1 MRRTVSIFREQW
13 FFLLIVEVAL
23 AVVTGL
29 INPRFFGLNNIENIL
44 EQVSVL
50 GLVASGATLLMIA
63 GNFDISVG
71 ANIGM
76 SACVMAIM
84 IKAGYGSAPSVVAG
98 ILVAT
103 FNAFFVG
110 ACSILFKAPSFII
123 SLACIGIFRGIALA
137 FTKGVL
143 QLVYGNFEFLGTK
156 RFFNIIPLMF
166 IISLAGYLI
175 VHFILKY
182 TKVGRRAFAIGSN
195 AQATYLAGIPINLN
209 KLIFFII
216 NGLLVGVAATLLLS
230 RIGAAQP
237 STGSGIELQA
247 IGAVVIGGTPM
258 TGGRGQDYRHVL
270 RRAPHRDHLQR
281 AEHAPGECVLPGRG
295 HRRAHYRVPGR
306 ERIQPARTEGGLALA
321 RAQSPVS
328 APCRIEANSG

>member
-50 GLVASGATLLMIA
+50 GLVAAGATLLMIS

-71 ANIGM
+71 ANIGI

-84 IKAGYGSAPSVVAG
+84 IKAGYGYTLSVAAG
-98 ILVAT
+98 ILLAT

-110 ACSILFKAPSFII
+110 ATSILFRAPSFII
-123 SLACIGIFRGIALA
+123 SLACIGIFRGVALA

-143 QLVYGNFEFLGTK
+143 QLVYGKFEFLGTT
-156 RFFNIIPLMF
+156 RFFGIIPLMF

-175 VHFILKY
+175 IHFILSY
-182 TKVGRRAFAIGSN
+182 TKLGRRAFAIGSN
-195 AQATYLAGIPINLN
+195 VQATYLTGIPINRN
-209 KLIFFII
+209 KLYFFII
-216 NGLLVGVAATLLLS
+216 NGLLVGTAATLLLS

-247 IGAVVIGGTPM
+247 IGAVVIGGTLM
-258 TGGRGQDYRHVL
+258 TGGRGKVIGTFFGVLLTGIISNALNMLQVNPYFQDVAIGALIIVSLAVSAFSQRG
-270 RRAPHRDHLQR
+270 QR
-281 AEHAPGECVLPGRG
+281 A
-295 HRRAHYRVPGR
+295 
-306 ERIQPARTEGGLALA
+306 
-321 RAQSPVS
+321 
-328 APCRIEANSG
+328 

>member
-1 MRRTVSIFREQW
+1 MRRPGSIFREQW

-76 SACVMAIM
+76 SACVMAIL
-84 IKAGYGSAPSVVAG
+84 IKAGYDPSLSVAAG

-110 ACSILFKAPSFII
+110 AWSILFKAPSFII

-143 QLVYGNFEFLGTK
+143 QLIYGNFEFLGTK

-166 IISLAGYLI
+166 IISLAGYLV

-195 AQATYLAGIPINLN
+195 VQAAYLAGIPVNQN
-209 KLIFFII
+209 KLVFFII

-247 IGAVVIGGTPM
+247 IGAVSGGEKARV
-258 TGGRGQDYRHVL
+258 GGACWFVGLSASDESGNESWRVMN
-270 RRAPHRDHLQR
+270 RA
-281 AEHAPGECVLPGRG
+281 
-295 HRRAHYRVPGR
+295 
-306 ERIQPARTEGGLALA
+306 
-321 RAQSPVS
+321 
-328 APCRIEANSG
+328 

>member
-1 MRRTVSIFREQW
+1 MRRGLSIFREQW
-13 FFLLIVEVAL
+13 FFLLTVQVVL

-50 GLVASGATLLMIA
+50 GLVAAGATLLMIT

-71 ANIGM
+71 ANIGI
-76 SACVMAIM
+76 SACAMAIM
-84 IKAGYGSAPSVVAG
+84 MKAGYGYALSVAAG
-98 ILVAT
+98 VLLAT

-110 ACSILFKAPSFII
+110 AASIPFRAPSFIV
-123 SLACIGIFRGIALA
+123 SLACIGIFRGVALA

-143 QLVYGNFEFLGTK
+143 QLVYGKFEFLGAT
-156 RFFNIIPLMF
+156 RFFNILPLMF
-166 IISLAGYLI
+166 VISLAGYLI
-175 VHFILKY
+175 LHFILKY
-182 TKVGRRAFAIGSN
+182 TKLGRRAFAIGSN
-195 AQATYLAGIPINLN
+195 ERATFLAGIPINKN

-216 NGLLVGVAATLLLS
+216 NGLYVGTAATLLLS

-258 TGGRGQDYRHVL
+258 TGGKGKVIGTFFGVLLTGIISNALNMLQVSPYFQEVAIGALILVSLAVSALSQRGQ
-270 RRAPHRDHLQR
+270 RA
-281 AEHAPGECVLPGRG
+281 
-295 HRRAHYRVPGR
+295 
-306 ERIQPARTEGGLALA
+306 
-321 RAQSPVS
+321 
-328 APCRIEANSG
+328 

>member
-1 MRRTVSIFREQW
+1 MRRSLSILREQW
-13 FFLLIVEVAL
+13 FFLLIVQVGL

-50 GLVASGATLLMIA
+50 GLVAAGATLLMIT

-71 ANIGM
+71 ANIGI
-76 SACVMAIM
+76 SACAMAIM
-84 IKAGYGSAPSVVAG
+84 MKAGYGYALSVAAG
-98 ILVAT
+98 VLLAT

-110 ACSILFKAPSFII
+110 AASILFRAPSFIV
-123 SLACIGIFRGIALA
+123 SLACIGIFRGVALA

-143 QLVYGNFEFLGTK
+143 QLVYGKFEFLGAT
-156 RFFNIIPLMF
+156 RFFNILPLMF
-166 IISLAGYLI
+166 VISLAGYLI
-175 VHFILKY
+175 LHFILKY
-182 TKVGRRAFAIGSN
+182 TKLGRRAFAIGSN
-195 AQATYLAGIPINLN
+195 ERATYLAGIPINKN

-216 NGLLVGVAATLLLS
+216 NGLYVGTAATLLLS

-258 TGGRGQDYRHVL
+258 TGGKGKVIGTFFGVLLTGIISNALNMLQVSPYFQEVAIGALILVSLAVSALSQRGQ
-270 RRAPHRDHLQR
+270 RA
-281 AEHAPGECVLPGRG
+281 
-295 HRRAHYRVPGR
+295 
-306 ERIQPARTEGGLALA
+306 
-321 RAQSPVS
+321 
-328 APCRIEANSG
+328 

>member
-1 MRRTVSIFREQW
+1 MRRSLSIFREQW
-13 FFLLIVEVAL
+13 FFLLIVQVVL

-50 GLVASGATLLMIA
+50 GLVAAGATLLMIT

-71 ANIGM
+71 ANIGI
-76 SACVMAIM
+76 SACLMAIM
-84 IKAGYGSAPSVVAG
+84 MKAGYGYALSVAAG
-98 ILVAT
+98 VLLAT

-110 ACSILFKAPSFII
+110 AASILFRAPSFIV
-123 SLACIGIFRGIALA
+123 SLACIGIFRGVALA

-143 QLVYGNFEFLGTK
+143 QLVYGKFEFLGAT
-156 RFFNIIPLMF
+156 RFFNILPLMF
-166 IISLAGYLI
+166 VISLAGYLI
-175 VHFILKY
+175 LHFILKY
-182 TKVGRRAFAIGSN
+182 TKLGRRAFAIGSN
-195 AQATYLAGIPINLN
+195 ERATFLAGIPINKN

-216 NGLLVGVAATLLLS
+216 NGLYVGTAATLLLS

-258 TGGRGQDYRHVL
+258 TGGKGKVIGTFFGVLLTGIISNALNMLQVSPYFQEVAIGALILVSLAVSALSQRGQ
-270 RRAPHRDHLQR
+270 RA
-281 AEHAPGECVLPGRG
+281 
-295 HRRAHYRVPGR
+295 
-306 ERIQPARTEGGLALA
+306 
-321 RAQSPVS
+321 
-328 APCRIEANSG
+328 

>member
-1 MRRTVSIFREQW
+1 MNRAGAIFREQW
-13 FFLLIVEVAL
+13 FFLLIVEAAL

-50 GLVASGATLLMIA
+50 GLVAAGATLLMIS

-71 ANIGM
+71 ANIGI

-84 IKAGYGSAPSVVAG
+84 IKAGYGYVPSVILG
-98 ILVAT
+98 IVLAT

-110 ACSILFKAPSFII
+110 ASSILFKAPSFII

-143 QLVYGNFEFLGTK
+143 QLIYGKFEFLGTK
-156 RFFNIIPLMF
+156 RFFNIIPLLF
-166 IISLAGYLI
+166 IISIAGYLI
-175 VHFILKY
+175 IHAILKY
-182 TKVGRRAFAIGSN
+182 MKLGRRAFAIGSN
-195 AQATYLAGIPINLN
+195 VQATYLAGIPINLN

-216 NGLLVGVAATLLLS
+216 NGLLVGTAATLLLS

-258 TGGRGQDYRHVL
+258 TGGRGKVIGTFFGVLLTGIISNALNMLQVNPYFQDVAIGAL
-270 RRAPHRDHLQR
+270 IIVSLAVSAFSQRRA
-281 AEHAPGECVLPGRG
+281 
-295 HRRAHYRVPGR
+295 
-306 ERIQPARTEGGLALA
+306 
-321 RAQSPVS
+321 
-328 APCRIEANSG
+328 

>member
-98 ILVAT
+98 IFVTT
-103 FNAFFVG
+103 FNSFFVG

-156 RFFNIIPLMF
+156 RIFNIIPLMF
-166 IISLAGYLI
+166 IISLAGYFV

-182 TKVGRRAFAIGSN
+182 TKIGRRAFAIGSN
-195 AQATYLAGIPINLN
+195 EKATYLAGIPINLN

-216 NGLLVGVAATLLLS
+216 NGLLVGIAATLLLS

-258 TGGRGQDYRHVL
+258 TGGRGKIIGTFFGVLLTGIISNALNMLQVNAYFQDVAIGALIIVSLGVSAFSQRG
-270 RRAPHRDHLQR
+270 QR
-281 AEHAPGECVLPGRG
+281 AA
-295 HRRAHYRVPGR
+295 
-306 ERIQPARTEGGLALA
+306 
-321 RAQSPVS
+321 
-328 APCRIEANSG
+328 

>member
-1 MRRTVSIFREQW
+1 MRRSLSIFREQW
-13 FFLLIVEVAL
+13 FFLLIVQVVL

-50 GLVASGATLLMIA
+50 GLVAAGATLLMIT

-71 ANIGM
+71 ANIGI
-76 SACVMAIM
+76 SACLMAIM
-84 IKAGYGSAPSVVAG
+84 MKAGYGYALSVAAG
-98 ILVAT
+98 VLLAT

-110 ACSILFKAPSFII
+110 AASILFRAPSFIV
-123 SLACIGIFRGIALA
+123 SLACIGIFRGVALA

-143 QLVYGNFEFLGTK
+143 QLVYGKFEFLGAT
-156 RFFNIIPLMF
+156 RFFNILPLMF
-166 IISLAGYLI
+166 VISLAGYLI
-175 VHFILKY
+175 LHFILKY
-182 TKVGRRAFAIGSN
+182 TKLGRRAFAIGSN
-195 AQATYLAGIPINLN
+195 ERATYLAGIPINKN

-216 NGLLVGVAATLLLS
+216 NGLYVGTAATLLLS

-258 TGGRGQDYRHVL
+258 TGGKGKVIGTFFGVLLTGIISNALNMLQVSPYFQEVAIGALILVSLAVSALSQRGQ
-270 RRAPHRDHLQR
+270 RA
-281 AEHAPGECVLPGRG
+281 
-295 HRRAHYRVPGR
+295 
-306 ERIQPARTEGGLALA
+306 
-321 RAQSPVS
+321 
-328 APCRIEANSG
+328 

>member
-1 MRRTVSIFREQW
+1 MQRTAALFRSQW
-13 FFLLIVEVAL
+13 FFLLVVEAAL
-23 AVVTGL
+23 AIVTGL

-50 GLVASGATLLMIA
+50 GLVAAGATLLMIS

-71 ANIGM
+71 ANIGI
-76 SACVMAIM
+76 SACIMAMM
-84 IKAGYGSAPSVVAG
+84 IKAGYGYAPSVMVG
-98 ILVAT
+98 ILLAT

-110 ACSILFKAPSFII
+110 ASSILFKAPSFII

-137 FTKGVL
+137 LTKGVL
-143 QLVYGNFEFLGTK
+143 QLIYGKFEFLGTK
-156 RFFNIIPLMF
+156 RFFNIIPLLF
-166 IISLAGYLI
+166 IISIAGYLVI
-175 VHFILKY
+175 HFILKY
-182 TKVGRRAFAIGSN
+182 MKLERRAFAIGSN

-216 NGLLVGVAATLLLS
+216 NGLLVGAAAMLLLS

-258 TGGRGQDYRHVL
+258 TGGRGKVIGTFFGVLLTGIISNALNMLQVNAYFQDVAIGALIIVSLAVSAFSQRG
-270 RRAPHRDHLQR
+270 QR
-281 AEHAPGECVLPGRG
+281 A
-295 HRRAHYRVPGR
+295 
-306 ERIQPARTEGGLALA
+306 
-321 RAQSPVS
+321 
-328 APCRIEANSG
+328 

>member
-1 MRRTVSIFREQW
+1 MRRPVSILREQW

-50 GLVASGATLLMIA
+50 GLVASGATLLMIS
-63 GNFDISVG
+63 GSFDISVG

-76 SACVMAIM
+76 SACVMAMM

-110 ACSILFKAPSFII
+110 ATSILFKAPSFIT
-123 SLACIGIFRGIALA
+123 SLACIGIFRGISLA

-143 QLVYGNFEFLGTK
+143 QLIYGNFEFLGTE
-156 RFFNIIPLMF
+156 RFFNIIPFMF
-166 IISLAGYLI
+166 IISVAGYFV

-182 TKVGRRAFAIGSN
+182 TKIGRRAFAIGSN
-195 AQATYLAGIPINLN
+195 EKATYLAGIPINLN

-216 NGLLVGVAATLLLS
+216 NGVLVGIAATLLLS

-237 STGSGIELQA
+237 ATGSGIELQA
-247 IGAVVIGGTPM
+247 SGAVVIGGTPM
-258 TGGRGQDYRHVL
+258 TGGRGKIIGTFFGVLLTGIISNALNMLQVNAYFQDVAIGALIIVSLAVSAFSQRG
-270 RRAPHRDHLQR
+270 QR
-281 AEHAPGECVLPGRG
+281 AA
-295 HRRAHYRVPGR
+295 
-306 ERIQPARTEGGLALA
+306 
-321 RAQSPVS
+321 
-328 APCRIEANSG
+328 